1 VGTSEFPGFTEHPFS
16 STLIENERKSILA
29 TADEL
34 RLRGSYQADSTNKRR
49 KFMATDSIAISN
61 NMEAR
66 SFWQGAVV
74 VLGRFL
80 FALIFLMAGANH
92 FNKQTVGYAASQG
105 VPLASIAVPLSGVLA
120 IAGGLSI
127 LLGYRAK
134 LGASLIVLFLIP
146 VTLMM
151 HKFWTVTDPM
161 MAQIQM
167 VMFMKNISMLGA
179 ALLISHFG
187 AGPFSLD
194 ARRSR

>member
-1 VGTSEFPGFTEHPFS
+1 
-16 STLIENERKSILA
+16 
-29 TADEL
+29 
-34 RLRGSYQADSTNKRR
+34 
-49 KFMATDSIAISN
+49 MASNSIAISKDVEGIN
-61 NMEAR
+61 
-66 SFWQGAVV
+66 FWQGAVV
-74 VLGRFL
+74 VLGRFF
-80 FALIFLMAGANH
+80 FAVIFLLAGANH
-92 FNKQTVGYAASQG
+92 FNKQTIGYAASQG

-134 LGASLIVLFLIP
+134 LGAWLLVLFLIP

-167 VMFMKNISMLGA
+167 IMFMKNVSMLGG
-179 ALLISHFG
+179 ALLISRFG
-187 AGPFSLD
+187 AGPASLD